1 MEVILLENIEGLG
14 KLGDLVKV
22 RSGYGRNYLFP
33 FGKVVPATK
42 ENIADFETR
51 RAELEKQAGD
61 KLSAAKK
68 RAAALAEL
76 ELTLTAKAGEEGK
89 LFGSIGVR
97 DLADATSSTGV
108 ELAKSEIRMPSG
120 PIRGVGEYDINIQLH
135 PEVKGTIKVFVEAE

>member
-33 FGKVVPATK
+33 FGKVAPATK
-42 ENIADFETR
+42 ENIADFEAR
-51 RAELEKQAGD
+51 RTELEKQAGD

-120 PIRGVGEYDINIQLH
+120 PIRSVGEYDINIQLH
-135 PEVKGTIKVFVEAE
+135 PEVKSSIKVFVEAE